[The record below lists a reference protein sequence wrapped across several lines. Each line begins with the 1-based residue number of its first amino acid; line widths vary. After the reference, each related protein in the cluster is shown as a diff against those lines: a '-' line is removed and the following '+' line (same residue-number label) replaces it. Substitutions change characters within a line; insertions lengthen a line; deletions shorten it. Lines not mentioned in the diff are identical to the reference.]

1 MFHYPQLT
9 LPTPHTHCTALTAL
23 TALYTNSTHSPIV
36 NFFLSDNVVSGMSD
50 KDASTI
56 RVIEELKRIYKT
68 KILPLEKM
76 YMFDMFFS
84 PFMSDAEFDAKPQVM
99 LIGQYSVGK
108 TTFIRLVECEDL
120 VECSYIYIMCVN

>member
-1 MFHYPQLT
+1 
-9 LPTPHTHCTALTAL
+9 
-23 TALYTNSTHSPIV
+23 
-36 NFFLSDNVVSGMSD
+36 MSD

-108 TTFIRLVECEDL
+108 TTFIRLVECEVL
-120 VECSYIYIMCVN
+120 VECSCIYIMCVN

>member
-1 MFHYPQLT
+1 
-9 LPTPHTHCTALTAL
+9 
-23 TALYTNSTHSPIV
+23 
-36 NFFLSDNVVSGMSD
+36 MSD

-120 VECSYIYIMCVN
+120 VECSNIYIMCVN

>member
-1 MFHYPQLT
+1 
-9 LPTPHTHCTALTAL
+9 
-23 TALYTNSTHSPIV
+23 
-36 NFFLSDNVVSGMSD
+36 MSD

-108 TTFIRLVECEDL
+108 TTFIRLVECEVL
-120 VECSYIYIMCVN
+120 VECSNIYIMCVN